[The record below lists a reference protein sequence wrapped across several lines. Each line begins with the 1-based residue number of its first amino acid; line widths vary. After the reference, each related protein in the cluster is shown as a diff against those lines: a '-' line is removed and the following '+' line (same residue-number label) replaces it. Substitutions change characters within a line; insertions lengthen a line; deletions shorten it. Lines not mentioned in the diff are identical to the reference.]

1 MQSSLHWERPIVF
14 MYGNPVKME
23 TLVSHYRTDS
33 IIYPLFSHFLP
44 FYPHLGLWI
53 LSHPSSVAQAHSC
66 LPGGQGTSGYLRLG
80 KMVVTNWFDIWW
92 NVCNVSFP
100 PAAEGLAACSDKQD
114 PQLRCTFSS
123 CNVRLYLIWEL
134 CLCQHCLCSSADITF
149 PSKLN
154 YYWTLWSYPM
164 RKVFV
169 Y

>member
-1 MQSSLHWERPIVF
+1 MQSSLHRERPIVF

-23 TLVSHYRTDS
+23 MLVSHYRTDS
-33 IIYPLFSHFLP
+33 IIYPLFSHFPP
-44 FYPHLGLWI
+44 FYPRLGLWI
-53 LSHPSSVAQAHSC
+53 LSHLSSVAQAHSC

-100 PAAEGLAACSDKQD
+100 PAAVGLATCSDKQD
-114 PQLRCTFSS
+114 PRLHCTFSL
-123 CNVRLYLIWEL
+123 CNVRLYLMWEL
-134 CLCQHCLCSSADITF
+134 CLCQHCLCSSADVTF
-149 PSKLN
+149 PRKLN